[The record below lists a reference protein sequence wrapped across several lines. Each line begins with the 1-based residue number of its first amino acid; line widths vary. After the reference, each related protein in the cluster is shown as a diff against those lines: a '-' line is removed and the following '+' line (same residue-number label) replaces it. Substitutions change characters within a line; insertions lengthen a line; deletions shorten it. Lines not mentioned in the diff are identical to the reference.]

1 MKLLNVETIE
11 ALDNQ
16 TAVLLE
22 TQHELTKVYNAAEA
36 ETRKTQAMVAHMENH
51 PELYTDAE
59 ADAIYAKYDEAMEAF
74 DKADAELNDVTEM
87 LTTLENI
94 VNEMKEFNSHYENR
108 D

>member
-59 ADAIYAKYDEAMEAF
+59 ADAIYAKHDEAMEAF
-74 DKADAELNDVTEM
+74 DKVDAELNDVTEM

>member
-59 ADAIYAKYDEAMEAF
+59 ADAIYAKHDEAMEAF

>member
-16 TAVLLE
+16 TAALLE
-22 TQHELTKVYNAAEA
+22 TQHELAKVYNAAEA

-59 ADAIYAKYDEAMEAF
+59 ADAIYAKHDEAMEAF

>member
-1 MKLLNVETIE
+1 MKLLNIETIE

-16 TAVLLE
+16 AAALLE
-22 TQHELTKVYNAAEA
+22 TQHELTKAADAAEA
-36 ETRKTQAMVAHMENH
+36 KAEKTQAMVAHMENH

-59 ADAIYAKYDEAMEAF
+59 ADAIYAKHDEAMEAF

>member
-1 MKLLNVETIE
+1 MKLMNTATIE

-16 TAVLLE
+16 TAALLE

-59 ADAIYAKYDEAMEAF
+59 ADAIYAKHDEAMEAF

>member
-1 MKLLNVETIE
+1 MKLMNTATIE

-16 TAVLLE
+16 TAALLE

-59 ADAIYAKYDEAMEAF
+59 ADAIYAKHDEAMEAF
-74 DKADAELNDVTEM
+74 NKADAELADVCEM
-87 LTTLENI
+87 LERLETI
-94 VNEMKEFNSHYENR
+94 VEEMKEFNTYYAGR